1 MHWNKEYK
9 KIIYIFGESHSR
21 KTDCDK
27 FKRKDGFFG
36 KQHTMLIEDYLEQ
49 LIRNTDVFID
59 FYLEIGRDPNFTGDT
74 RISKITERLKHCF
87 YDFRSPDHDE
97 AVYFGPNP
105 KSGFQSTNPFSHDDT
120 IIKCWLSRMH
130 YFDLRR
136 EAHDVKTDDIS
147 YLCVKMSTLT
157 YILKD
162 IIDDTGGDRSSYPI
176 IIAKFL
182 LDVKYEQ
189 NIKPILQNFSEIET
203 IEDYKDF
210 WNKQIYNHTFL
221 SKKVT
226 KFKSRHMHT
235 KIKTFIINEIL
246 NTKINETIID
256 PQLFVHLVKLYIET
270 IDKYKVNDTYNF
282 ANAPESDITL
292 LAESKCISMFILI
305 NTYVADYYLLCRIFR
320 EFDLSLD
327 AKSERWTDEPKE
339 PHNIIIYAGNR
350 HSDKVR
356 RFLQKLDFDVI
367 HSTDTSVENCIY
379 MKDFPQPFFSN
390 HPKVKW
396 GDFDDIP
403 MKLRNSIT

>member
-1 MHWNKEYK
+1 
-9 KIIYIFGESHSR
+9 
-21 KTDCDK
+21 
-27 FKRKDGFFG
+27 
-36 KQHTMLIEDYLEQ
+36 
-49 LIRNTDVFID
+49 
-59 FYLEIGRDPNFTGDT
+59 
-74 RISKITERLKHCF
+74 
-87 YDFRSPDHDE
+87 
-97 AVYFGPNP
+97 
-105 KSGFQSTNPFSHDDT
+105 
-120 IIKCWLSRMH
+120 
-130 YFDLRR
+130 
-136 EAHDVKTDDIS
+136 
-147 YLCVKMSTLT
+147 MSTLT

-162 IIDDTGGDRSSYPI
+162 IIDDGGDRSSYPI

-210 WNKQIYNHTFL
+210 WNKQIYYHTFL

-235 KIKTFIINEIL
+235 KIKTFIENEIL
-246 NTKINETIID
+246 NTKINENIIN
-256 PQLFVHLVKLYIET
+256 PELFVHLVKLYIET

-305 NTYVADYYLLCRIFR
+305 NTYIADYYLLCRIFR

-356 RFLQKLDFDVI
+356 RFLQELDFDVI

-403 MKLRNSIT
+403 MKLRNK